1 MLPGVAEFGHGGKV
15 IGEDVSDAKEFYDVK
30 YCIIPSLRIY

>member
-1 MLPGVAEFGHGGKV
+1 MLPGVAECGPGGKV
-15 IGEDVSDAKEFYDVK
+15 IGEDVSDDKEFYDTK